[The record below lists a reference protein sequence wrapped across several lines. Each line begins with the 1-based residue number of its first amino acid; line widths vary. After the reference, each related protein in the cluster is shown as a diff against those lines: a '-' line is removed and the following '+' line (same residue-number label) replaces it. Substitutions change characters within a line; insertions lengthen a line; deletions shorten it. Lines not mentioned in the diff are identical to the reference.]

1 MKKICKKQPLGTKVF
16 SISVFILFF
25 VTSSFSQHLTISS
38 SGQTGTFGTNWS
50 INGNNLNVAASG
62 SANIHPSVIADHL
75 SNVGD
80 LTVNLP
86 WQSGTP
92 RNMNINAS
100 ISYTGGTNRTLTL
113 YSANDMVFANAT
125 GITSSTAR
133 LNVVL
138 RTALNAA
145 SPDHGYIQMNGV
157 TIQTNGGHFWAGGG
171 PTTATWNGLTVGN
184 SLARTWADDIPGL
197 SIIGSSITT
206 NGGNLYL
213 AGLSHDTSDDNGANY
228 GVSIDNST
236 ITTAAGSIDII
247 GEVKGKFTIGFG
259 MNINGNSGPV
269 SISTTSG
276 AITINGYGYDATSS
290 GNARRHGI
298 TLDNNVAIRTVSG
311 NISIRGEAN
320 FSSAINDKEGL
331 IIATGT
337 SVCSQ
342 TGNITLRGTNTL
354 ESSGQYSNAIRFSN
368 ANLTNAIR
376 IGFDGTNAYSGNIL
390 IEGNSIYQR
399 LTNAGAGSI
408 AIQTTGNL
416 TIQPTGNTFTYMRAG
431 DAGTLT
437 FDDDWNFGTTLG
449 SFTYGKSTN
458 SANLTLSSPRT
469 TAGAMSVYAG
479 NIIVQQNLTTSNANA
494 NILLQATGYIDIAA
508 SRVLQTNRGN
518 ITFRSNSSG
527 TAVVLPNGNTGSITL
542 NTGSS
547 LLSNGGNITLGG
559 NFDGTEG
566 AGLYAASARSGGSPG
581 VFINNATLNAA
592 GGNIKIYGKCNSSY
606 DDGVRLQANIT
617 TTGTGTIGIYG
628 DAYGGNNGSQY
639 FGGIS
644 FIEAISN
651 IETDQGDITLAGK
664 LINTLS
670 NNTYGINFYRSEG
683 SSGQTRHIQILSRS
697 GDVQITGDR
706 GTTGGGGIGS
716 SSWGNIYFGSPSNSS
731 WVATGDVVF
740 TYSSLVGA
748 GLNGFKVKTR
758 GSVTYQPVG
767 TSFASAQTFPY
778 NSNYT
783 VADSASSLII
793 GKTGN
798 TADITI
804 GANISLA
811 GPITIYGGNIFQ
823 NANITS
829 TTASNIS
836 LNGTAGF
843 YTSDTRKAIT
853 SAGGNITI
861 NADMDANG
869 SGVLNLDFLTIN
881 PGAGNTIIRGESF
894 SWSTVDDSHRPWI
907 NGTGSFTMESNDASF
922 NANLHMLWFVL
933 DQDNNGMGGFTLG
946 KSTEVN
952 SLLIDHTTGNN
963 QYSGPILLQGGNIEV
978 HRNLN
983 ITSANQDIL
992 LKSKGY
998 VWLDSNDSLKTNGGD
1013 IVLWTDSDN
1022 SQGSNQS
1029 TGDQI
1034 NLQPGTSLIS
1044 KGGKIILAGGPDGN
1058 NDSIPDAYAYR
1069 AIAGYGGINL
1079 GPNTGTGTVISIL
1092 SEGGDIII
1100 KGRTANTTT
1109 ILSGI
1114 VSQANVRINSGTGRI
1129 DMEGVSSVSHGI
1141 EFTWGASPN
1150 IAITSDYAGV
1160 GHAIRI
1166 AGGSTLYDGIRF
1178 INADGGNV
1186 LVQSTST
1193 TGGGILMEGSHTAAG
1208 NVALRLA
1215 NENSTS
1221 KIQLLSGNGDIILR
1235 AVPVGFVTQG
1245 LGQVLCY
1252 GNIYLGSRLNATA
1265 VQGITPSVLSTNANV
1280 LLSGNNV
1287 LFDGLRTTKAGTTG
1301 SFNIEPRSADNS
1313 FSAATTI
1320 RNIDISTVTA
1330 FTFGKVGNSAA
1341 LTISSALTAAAP
1353 MTFHGG
1359 AITIGGALTAT
1370 NNTINL
1376 YASGAVTQTAAL
1388 LANNLGLHNTG
1399 TFTLNNTSNNV
1410 VTLAGGESI
1419 SRLGALSF
1427 TDVSGG
1433 LTIGTVGT
1441 KSGIYSSGTLLIE
1454 TLTGDLTIAQN
1465 ISTTNTTSNAI
1476 LLNAGKSA
1484 AIGAITGGD
1493 IKISGTPVIT
1503 RGTGGIASLFSGSE
1517 DQSTGLNQLIGNP
1530 ENIRNVADET
1540 TTTFVP
1546 VLLAN
1551 NTYGI
1556 YRTARGKGDL
1566 TIVSSGGDAEGS
1578 TWVYENG
1585 LIITTSSPVNIRD
1598 SIIQRKLLL
1607 GDVAIEANKVTF
1619 SANIIHTTANTFK
1632 VLSKTHINNT
1642 QATTISS
1649 RGGDVLLAS
1658 NVDNATD
1665 YDSTTNG
1672 YIQLRGGLTIN
1683 TQGGDITLGG
1693 GNNQGSDYALG
1704 SSAEDYTE
1712 GVRIDQVANLNS
1724 GGGNIAI
1731 KGKSYARDVRSGWGA
1746 SGLSILFLTS
1756 ADTITSGTGTIL
1768 MDGYSQ
1774 TTVSDFASGIL
1785 FHVNN
1790 LTYPFTIH
1798 SSNTTDTAIII
1809 NGYAHGT
1816 SGDAFGIET
1825 ETNTS
1830 LNITATGLGG
1840 GVNINVGNNYNNDF
1854 YDIVLRGPT
1863 NILANGGTI
1872 SLKGKYNNGKEGG
1885 RMFLSN
1891 NLYLGS
1897 KAASVVPS
1905 SRSNI
1910 TIQFDS
1916 YSFNNSFRPFIATS
1930 GAVDWKPASN
1940 SFKYDVA
1947 TNWFNWNQ
1955 NGQTM
1960 RSFTL
1965 GKTGNATNLT
1975 IDVAITAAGPINM
1988 YGGVITIDAAL
1999 TSSDT
2004 GNIFIKSISN
2014 AVLGISNNSTI
2025 TKSGGTG
2032 VLTMQ
2037 GNSTVKST
2045 NTITTSGTGKLD
2057 VVLWS
2062 DFDNTNNDGGTG
2074 FDGTISTN
2082 GGHVWIG
2089 GSNTNGGSYTW
2100 NGLTVGNGP
2109 SLGTSNSNHYAM
2121 DFFGNITTNGGDVL
2135 AWAGDGVSGSNG
2147 IITDGN
2153 GSTVNTGSGDLIFI
2167 ADRVWGSNSSTSIF
2181 HTGTGK
2187 VYLLPDAGSYGTT
2200 LNWIHNSLPSALNIG
2215 GNYEYLVINNSTS
2228 LTGLTF
2234 GYYDQMSDN
2243 LDPVILTNT
2252 SPITITS
2259 PNTIA
2264 GPIDIY
2270 GGAIA
2275 LNANF
2280 ATSDTL
2286 TGNMIIKGTSLS
2298 GTGNLTLAKNRNA
2311 NIDVS
2316 ATSTYDGVISGTQS
2330 GLTKAGAGLLTL
2342 TKDHTYTGATLIT
2355 QGNLQVGSGG
2365 SVSQASSGTINST
2378 SSVTIDTSA
2387 KLILAPNEDITFSRP
2402 VSGAGGLEIK
2412 GASGAYYNVFLTSTA
2427 ATIATNATVLEILTR
2442 ITGGLQAGAAVTT
2455 GFGTQT
2461 AGAYIKSYNA
2471 STNIATLQFQQFDGT
2486 YTKCVFAELSQSGT
2500 NVNIRANTSIYNGAA
2515 YRNGNHLGVDMSTG
2529 STTIGSL
2536 ATSSTGSGYGISNV
2550 YMSGKVNFT
2559 GVLTYSGITTLSKT
2573 LTNVTSPN
2581 TYSYTSLGTQEI
2593 TDASTSFP
2601 GAVVNNGL
2609 VIFKR
2614 ATPLTIAGNMSGTE
2628 DILQL
2633 GAPITLTGNNTLTG
2647 LITIAKDSS
2656 LLVGAGGTTGSVTG
2670 NIVNYGRLTFNRSD
2684 SSAYPGNLSGS
2695 GSLIKSGQGNLLITG
2710 QNTYTGS
2717 TTINDGNL
2725 ILERDIPSSA
2735 SSVFNGTGKLE
2746 LRPRSASFTNAITY
2760 PISGFNVSTS
2770 IGGLTVGKPG
2780 NTANISLTA
2789 PVEVT
2794 GPVSFYGGDLA
2805 INHNIRTNSAG
2816 ADVLLKATGKIN
2828 LGATDTIFTNAGD
2841 VSLWA
2846 DADGNS
2852 TGYAQLLANSAI
2864 VTAGGDINLGGGA
2877 DLTTGYA
2884 IGTAVESCLEASP
2897 NTQYISGIHLRS
2909 GTALTSNG
2917 GNINIRGQNAG
2928 TANAA
2933 MSFGV
2938 GFRGSVIN
2946 SGTGKI
2952 SITGVASGSGSANAQ
2967 AVSNWGQI
2975 TLRSASTASD
2985 AISIIG
2991 DALNVNNAGTAMGMN
3006 LNAIIEATGNGG
3018 GITLNGAS
3026 GTATGTKISTSFYG
3040 DLLAASGP
3048 ITVIGS
3054 NPTGIQDNVSF
3065 SGTTVIGKKAGTN
3078 VTSSSSNVTIEGNVM
3093 ATPGAVT
3100 IDCIGSLTVRPN
3112 SSFTSAF
3119 TWPMTNVTVPGAIT
3133 GLTLG
3138 KAGNTANITV
3148 ATNQSIAGPI
3158 SIYGGKI
3165 NINGAL
3171 TATNSNLNLHA
3182 RDSVIQTAPI
3192 TANGLGLHGSGHFSL
3207 THASNNVSTI
3217 AGGDN
3222 TTRLGSLHY
3231 VDMSGGLEIG
3241 TVNPTGIYSA
3251 GPILIETL
3259 DGNIE
3264 LKEPLSSN
3272 SNIDSLT
3279 GYKGSIVLNAGKF
3292 FNILTPTG
3300 GGINVSGNGSV
3311 TAPNGIVKLYG
3322 GNADDSNGLNLLVGG
3337 AGKTRLYVDETSTNF
3352 NPVLNSKGKFAFYRD
3367 RSLCFA
3373 DTASISPTICV
3384 NTSLP
3389 AITHLTGGATGIG
3402 TPTGLPSGV
3411 SAQWGSDSI
3420 LISGTP
3426 TVSGTFNYTIPLTG
3440 PCGMGNPV
3448 ATGTITVTASNTA
3461 SAASVSP
3468 TLCLN
3473 TILPR
3478 IRHNTTGATGIGTV
3492 SGLPAGVSAVWDADS
3507 IILSG
3512 SPTVAGTFNYSIP
3525 LTGGC
3530 GSINATGTITV
3541 ISINTFSPASS
3552 TPTLCEGT
3560 LLTNITLRTTGA
3572 TGIGS
3577 AVGLPFGISASW
3589 TSDTITLSG
3598 TPTSPG
3604 SFNYLIPLTG
3614 GCGSVNASGSITIS
3628 PDNTVSAAS
3637 SSPILCVN
3645 TVLTEIKHV
3654 TTSATG
3660 IGTPSALPAG
3670 VTATWSADTIRIT
3683 GTPTVSG
3690 TFNYIIPLTGGC
3702 DSINATGSIT
3712 VTAGNSVSFASSM
3725 PSLCVQTALTNI
3737 THVTTGASGIG
3748 TATGLPTGVT
3758 AIWASDTITI
3768 SGTPTQTGTFNYTI
3782 PLIGGCGSKNA
3793 TGKITVTLVNT
3804 ASAASSTSAQCLNA
3818 VLTNITHATTGAT
3831 GIGSVTGLPSGL
3843 TATWANDTISI
3854 AGTPTA
3860 TGTFNYIIPLTG
3872 GCGNVNATGTITI
3885 SPENTV
3891 SSASYSPTLCIQTV
3905 LTKITHITTGATG
3918 IIDTATSLPAG
3929 LMAVWANDSISII
3942 GTPTVSGVFNYSIQL
3957 TGGCGNVKAEGI
3969 ITVIP
3974 KNTVSV
3980 ASSSPTICVNT
3991 VLTDITHITT
4001 GATGI
4006 GTATGLP
4013 AGVTAEWASNTITI
4027 SGMPT
4032 VTGTYNYS
4040 IPLIG
4045 GCDSLYATGSMVVNL
4060 VNIVSPASSTPSLC
4074 VHSVLTN
4081 ITHSTTGATGIGLPV
4096 GLPDGLMTKWE
4107 NDTITISGTPIE
4119 SGTFNYIIPL
4129 TGGCDTVS
4137 AKGTIVVTPNNTVS
4151 NPSSKFTLCVNTL
4164 LTDITHNTTGATD
4177 IGTVTGLPSGLK
4189 TIWENNTITISGTP
4203 TVSGIFNYQI
4213 SLIGGCDTVSAWGT
4227 IIVTPKNTVS
4237 NASSSPVLCVNTILS
4252 DITHTTT
4259 GATGIGTPTGLPE
4272 GVTASWSSNTLKIS
4286 GTPKVAG
4293 IFNYL
4298 IPLTGGCDTLYARG
4312 IISITLD
4319 NTVSSASSEPILCI
4333 NTSLTNIIH
4342 TTSGATGI
4350 GISSGL
4356 PKGVIASWSSDKIT
4370 ISGMPTE
4377 SGVFNYTIPILGGCG
4392 NAMAKGIITVKAAPI
4407 GNISI
4412 YDKSGLFNN
4421 DGIICNGETA
4431 ILIADGGS
4439 TFNWSNGETG
4449 SIMSI
4454 SPDVTTNYSVIVTA
4468 NDGCSVTAS
4477 AIIRV
4482 NANPSPTT
4490 ISTNSDCPLSQTG
4503 KATASSGEGWSYL
4516 WSNGST
4522 TAVITGLVQ
4531 GSYKVTVTDERG
4543 CKGTAIAT
4551 LSDLSLPITI
4561 GMLKTDVICQG
4572 TSTGSV
4578 SLNVSGGTTPYS
4590 YSWSSNAGGATTNT
4604 LSNLPAGNY
4613 SVTVTEGSTS
4623 KCKVV
4628 GTVDIIE
4635 PTFGI
4640 LARINMSETSGNRTD
4655 DGTICQND
4663 EALLTVDAK
4672 TNLGASISSYQWSDA
4687 NGSNTNSLKTGT
4699 AGIYIVTVTD
4709 NKGCNTTA
4717 TSVLSVTPVNKVSSG
4732 SSTPTICVNTAL
4744 TNIIHTTQGATGIGL
4759 ATGLPVGVA
4768 ALWASNS
4775 ITISGTPSQ
4784 TGIFNYSI
4792 PLIGGCDS
4800 IYAKGTITVNE
4811 VNKVGPASTTPTF
4824 CIYTSLINITH
4835 ATTGAT
4841 GIGTAI
4847 GLPPGVMAT
4856 WAFNVLT
4863 ISGIP
4868 NEAGV
4873 FNYVV
4878 PLIGGCGNVSAKG
4891 TITVTHTNIAGVPSS
4906 TPTVCVRTEITNITH
4921 STIGATGIGPS
4932 IGLPAGVKAVW
4943 SDNLIK
4949 ISGIPTESGTFNY
4962 NIPLT
4967 GGCGNA
4973 IAKGT
4978 INVKDVLNGSISVV
4992 DKSGL
4997 AINDGTICL
5006 GESAIL
5012 TANGGSSFLWQ
5023 SGESSS
5029 VIAVSPIVSTNY
5041 SVTITGSDGCV
5052 GIETISIIVNTK
5064 PNPSVSS
5071 TNPDCLLGKT
5081 GSATASKGS
5090 GWSYLWSNGSNNA
5103 AITGLVQGL
5112 YKVTVTDEKGCEG
5125 TATATLTGIS
5135 DPINIDVTK
5144 EDVKCQGTSTG
5155 SISLNPS
5162 GGTAPYTYVWSSN
5175 AGGVTSSTLTNI
5187 PAGNYNVTV
5196 TESSSNSC
5204 SAVTV
5209 VEIIEPEFS
5218 VQANI
5223 LVKENSN
5230 QLPDDGIICQDDA
5243 AIMLVNT
5250 WVNPGSNVISYH
5262 WNDISNSTSN
5272 NISLK
5277 TPGTYIV
5284 TVTDSKGCLA
5294 TASKLFLISPN
5305 NTVSVASSTPTLC
5318 KQTALTNITH
5328 VTTGAIGIGTP
5339 VGLPAGITAIWSS
5352 NVITISGVPTESGQF
5367 SYTIPLTGGCGN
5379 ISATGKII
5387 VRPAN
5392 TVSTPSSNLTLCEQT
5407 ALTNITH
5414 VTTGAVEIGTPVG
5427 LPAGITA
5434 IWSSNVITISG
5445 VPTESGQF
5453 NYKIPLIGGCDNIS
5467 ATGTI
5472 TVTPSNK
5479 VSAASSKQT
5488 LCIDTELSNI
5498 THTTLGA
5505 TGIGI
5510 AVGLPPGISAI
5521 WSLNVITLSGKPTE
5535 KGQYNYT
5542 IPLMGGCGNFS
5553 ATGTINVIPADN
5565 VSASSSTPTLCIN
5578 TLLTNITHTTTG
5590 ATGIGIATGL
5600 PSGVT
5605 ALWSSNVITISGTPK
5620 EAGVFTYSIPLT
5632 GGCSNLNATGKIT
5645 VTPANTVSVAST
5657 SPTVIINAL
5666 LPLITHS
5673 TTGASGIITVT
5684 GLPSGVLPS
5693 WSANTIT
5700 ISGTPTES
5708 GIFNYRIALAGGCGD
5723 LNATGTITVLK
5734 DNMVHNLLCDQ
5745 FVIDNKDI
5753 FINEPYDGV
5762 IILSYKGGNGKD
5774 FTGFSIS
5781 STGVTGLNLTLQNGK
5796 LTLGDGSIELMVKGV
5811 PADTGKAIF
5820 NLAFG
5825 TKACI
5830 IELPVTALLPK
5841 LSVIDCNNNQLIP
5854 DELGKNVEYTG
5865 VLKIN
5870 YQGGNNG
5877 KVNPISISSTGVAGL
5892 TLTGDSRRLN
5902 PLGGTLSY
5910 TVTGTPT
5917 TTGIGGFTMTIGDKT
5932 CQTLFKVIDNEVKMS
5947 SFFTPNGDGNNDRW
5961 EIPALVLYPESKV
5974 YIFDRTG
5981 KLLVEYSGD
5990 SPGWDGMISNI
6001 PASAGDYWYVIQI
6014 TKEDFR
6020 KGHFTLIK

>member
-1 MKKICKKQPLGTKVF
+1 MEKNFRKSPLSTQFF
-16 SISVFILFF
+16 SVCVFIALF
-25 VTSSFSQHLTISS
+25 VTSGFAQHLTISTG
-38 SGQTGTFGTNWS
+38 GQTGTSGTNWS
-50 INGNNLNVAASG
+50 ITGNTLNVGASG
-62 SANIHPSVIADHL
+62 SATIHPNVITNHL

-86 WQSGTP
+86 WQSGIP

-113 YSANDMVFANAT
+113 NSANDMVFANAT
-125 GITSSTAR
+125 GITSSSAS

-145 SPDHGYIQMNGV
+145 SPDYGYIQMNGV
-157 TIQTNGGHFWAGGG
+157 TIETKGGHFWAGGG
-171 PTTATWNGLTVGN
+171 PTAATWNGLTVGN
-184 SLARTWADDIPGL
+184 TYARTWSDDIPGL
-197 SIIGSSITT
+197 SVIGSSITT
-206 NGGNLYL
+206 NGGNLYF
-213 AGLSHDTSDDNGANY
+213 AGLSYNSSDDDGLNW
-228 GVSIDNST
+228 GVNIERST
-236 ITTAAGSIDII
+236 ISSAAGSIEIN
-247 GEVKGKFTIGFG
+247 GEVKGRFTIGFG
-259 MNINGNSGPV
+259 MNINGNSGSV

-290 GNARRHGI
+290 GNAWRHGI

-331 IIATGT
+331 IIGTGT

-354 ESSGQYSNAIRFSN
+354 ESSGQYSNSIRFATSDI
-368 ANLTNAIR
+368 TNGIR

-408 AIQTTGNL
+408 AIQTAGNL

-458 SANLTLSSPRT
+458 TANLTLSSPRT
-469 TAGAMSVYAG
+469 TAGAMSIYAG
-479 NIIVQQNLTTSNANA
+479 NIIAQQNLTTTATNA
-494 NILLQATGYIDIAA
+494 NILLQATGYIE
-508 SRVLQTNRGN
+508 
-518 ITFRSNSSG
+518 
-527 TAVVLPNGNTGSITL
+527 TG
-542 NTGSS
+542 
-547 LLSNGGNITLGG
+547 
-559 NFDGTEG
+559 
-566 AGLYAASARSGGSPG
+566 
-581 VFINNATLNAA
+581 
-592 GGNIKIYGKCNSSY
+592 
-606 DDGVRLQANIT
+606 ANIT
-617 TTGTGTIGIYG
+617 
-628 DAYGGNNGSQY
+628 A
-639 FGGIS
+639 
-644 FIEAISN
+644 
-651 IETDQGDITLAGK
+651 
-664 LINTLS
+664 
-670 NNTYGINFYRSEG
+670 
-683 SSGQTRHIQILSRS
+683 
-697 GDVQITGDR
+697 
-706 GTTGGGGIGS
+706 
-716 SSWGNIYFGSPSNSS
+716 
-731 WVATGDVVF
+731 
-740 TYSSLVGA
+740 
-748 GLNGFKVKTR
+748 
-758 GSVTYQPVG
+758 
-767 TSFASAQTFPY
+767 
-778 NSNYT
+778 
-783 VADSASSLII
+783 
-793 GKTGN
+793 
-798 TADITI
+798 
-804 GANISLA
+804 
-811 GPITIYGGNIFQ
+811 
-823 NANITS
+823 
-829 TTASNIS
+829 TTASNIT
-836 LNGTAGF
+836 LNANGGF
-843 YTSDTRKAIT
+843 SSANTLNYLTRKAIT

-869 SGVLNLDFLTIN
+869 SGVLKLDYLTIN
-881 PGAGNTIIRGESF
+881 PGAGNIIIRGESF
-894 SWSTVDDSHRPWI
+894 YWDTRDDTYKPWI
-907 NGTGSFTMESNDASF
+907 NGTGSFTLESNDDAF
-922 NANLHMLWFVL
+922 GQGLLLQWFKI
-933 DQDNNGMGGFTLG
+933 DQDANGMSGLTIG
-946 KSTEVN
+946 KST
-952 SLLIDHTTGNN
+952 NN
-963 QYSGPILLQGGNIEV
+963 QKVTHDHPGGIVVAGPVTIYGLWVEINE
-978 HRNLN
+978 NL
-983 ITSANQDIL
+983 ISTALGAKIL
-992 LKSKGY
+992 LKALGW
-998 VWLDSNDSLKTNGGD
+998 VWVNVAGKTVQSNNGD
-1013 IVLWTDSDN
+1013 IIFWTDADN
-1022 SQGSNQS
+1022 SQASSGGNSDEIRLVAGVIVNTQ
-1029 TGDQI
+1029 
-1034 NLQPGTSLIS
+1034 
-1044 KGGKIILAGGPDGN
+1044 GGKLIMAGGLDDGAN
-1058 NDSIPDAYAYR
+1058 GGVASDGIPDNYAYR
-1069 AIAGYGGINL
+1069 GTGGYTGGVNL
-1079 GPNTGTGTVISIL
+1079 GVAGETSTIVSLL
-1092 SEGGDIII
+1092 SGGGDIII
-1100 KGRTANTTT
+1100 KGRSAWDGTN
-1109 ILSGI
+1109 SRPGI
-1114 VSQANVRINSGTGRI
+1114 TSQGNLLINSGTGRI
-1129 DMEGVSSVSHGI
+1129 NMQGISSVNHGI
-1141 EFTWGASPN
+1141 ELTYGATPN
-1150 IAITSDYAGV
+1150 IAITSSYAGV
-1160 GHAIRI
+1160 GPAITM
-1166 AGGSTLYDGIRF
+1166 AGGSTSNLGIVLF
-1178 INADGGNV
+1178 YANGGNV
-1186 LVQSTST
+1186 LIQSTSAS
-1193 TGGGILMEGSHTAAG
+1193 GGGILMEGSSIAAG
-1208 NVALRLA
+1208 NGAIWLA

-1221 KIQLLSGNGDIILR
+1221 NIQLLSGNGDITLR
-1235 AVPVGFVTQG
+1235 AAPVGSVTQG
-1245 LGQVLCY
+1245 LGRILSY
-1252 GNIYLGSRLNATA
+1252 GNIYFGSRLNNTP
-1265 VQGITPSVLSTNANV
+1265 VQGIIPSVETTNANV

-1287 LFDGLRTTKAGTTG
+1287 LFDGLRTTKVGTTG
-1301 SFNIEPRSADNS
+1301 SFKIEPRSADNS
-1313 FSAATTI
+1313 FSDATTI
-1320 RNIDISTVTA
+1320 RNIDISTVSA
-1330 FTFGKVGNSAA
+1330 FTSGKVGNTAA
-1341 LTISSALTAAAP
+1341 LTISSSLTTAAP
-1353 MTFHGG
+1353 MTFHGA
-1359 AITIGGALTAT
+1359 AITIGGTLTAT

-1376 YASGAVTQTAAL
+1376 NASGAVTQTQPIVAS
-1388 LANNLGLHNTG
+1388 NLGLHGTG

-1410 VTLAGGESI
+1410 ATLAGGES
-1419 SRLGALSF
+1419 STRLGSLSF
-1427 TDVSGG
+1427 TDASGG
-1433 LTIGTVGT
+1433 LTVGTVGT
-1441 KSGIYSSGTLLIE
+1441 KSGIYSSGTVLVE
-1454 TLTGDLTIAQN
+1454 TLTGDLTFAQN

-1476 LLNAGKSA
+1476 HINAGKNA
-1484 AIGAITGGD
+1484 AIGILTGGD
-1493 IKISGTPVIT
+1493 IKISGSPVIT
-1503 RGTGGIASLFSGSE
+1503 MGTGGIAKLFSGSE
-1517 DQSTGLNQLIGNP
+1517 AQSTGLDVFIGNP
-1530 ENIRNVADET
+1530 QNIRNVADET

-1546 VLLAN
+1546 ALEVN
-1551 NTYGI
+1551 KIYGI
-1556 YRTARGKGDL
+1556 YRTSRGKGDL
-1566 TIVSSGGDAEGS
+1566 TIVSSGGDAENS
-1578 TWVYENG
+1578 TWVYDNG
-1585 LIITTSSPVNIRD
+1585 IFTTISSPVKID
-1598 SIIQRKLLL
+1598 ASIIQGKLALN
-1607 GDVAIEANKVTF
+1607 DVAIEANKVTF
-1619 SANIIHTTANTFK
+1619 SANIINPTANTFK
-1632 VLSKTHINNT
+1632 VLAKTHIVNT
-1642 QATTISS
+1642 IATTISS
-1649 RGGDVLLAS
+1649 NGGDVLLAS
-1658 NVDNATD
+1658 NVDNAID
-1665 YDSTTNG
+1665 FDSTTNG
-1672 YIQLRGGLTIN
+1672 YIQFRGGLTIN

-1704 SSAEDYTE
+1704 SSSEDHTE
-1712 GVRIDQVANLNS
+1712 GVRIEQVANLNS

-1731 KGKSYARDVRSGWGA
+1731 KGKSYAMGVRSGWGA
-1746 SGLSILFLTS
+1746 CGLGIFYLTS
-1756 ADTITSGTGTIL
+1756 ADTINSGTGTIL

-1790 LTYPFTIH
+1790 LTYPFTIQ
-1798 SSNTTDTAIII
+1798 SSNTTDTAITI

-1816 SGDAFGIET
+1816 SGDVFGIES
-1825 ETNTS
+1825 EASTS
-1830 LNITATGLGG
+1830 LNITATGAGG
-1840 GVNINVGNNYNNDF
+1840 GVTINAGNNTNDNF
-1854 YDIVLRGPT
+1854 YDIVWRGPV
-1863 NILANGGTI
+1863 NVLANGGPI
-1872 SLKGKYNNGKEGG
+1872 SLNGKYNNGKAGG
-1885 RMFLSN
+1885 RMYLEN
-1891 NLYLGS
+1891 DLYLGS

-1905 SRSNI
+1905 SSSDI
-1910 TIQFDS
+1910 TIQFDR
-1916 YSFNNSFRPFIATS
+1916 YSFNNLIRQYIATD
-1930 GAVDWKPASN
+1930 GAVDWKPAST
-1940 SFKYDVA
+1940 SFSEPPN
-1947 TNWFNWNQ
+1947 TTFFTWNQ

-1960 RSFTL
+1960 RSFTF
-1965 GKTGNATNLT
+1965 GKPNNAANLT
-1975 IDVAITAAGPINM
+1975 IDRAITAAGPINM
-1988 YGGVITIDAAL
+1988 YGGVITINAAL

-2037 GNSTVKST
+2037 GNSTVKSG
-2045 NTITTSGTGKLD
+2045 NSITTSGTGKLD

-2062 DFDNTNNDGGTG
+2062 DFDNTNNDGGVG

-2089 GSNTNGGSYTW
+2089 GSNSNGGSYTW

-2109 SLGTSNSNHYAM
+2109 SIGTSNSNNYAM

-2147 IITDGN
+2147 IITDVN

-2200 LNWIHNSLPSALNIG
+2200 LNWIHNSLPSALNIE

-2286 TGNMIIKGTSLS
+2286 TGNMSIKGTSLS

-2316 ATSTYDGVISGTQS
+2316 ATSTYDGIISGNQAS
-2330 GLTKAGAGLLTL
+2330 FTKAGAGLLTL
-2342 TKDHTYTGATLIT
+2342 TKDHTYSGATIIT
-2355 QGNLQVGSGG
+2355 RGNLQVGSGG

-2378 SSVTIDTSA
+2378 SSVTIDSSA

-2402 VSGAGGLEIK
+2402 VSGVGGLEIK

-2442 ITGGLQAGAAVTT
+2442 ITGGLQAGVAV
-2455 GFGTQT
+2455 
-2461 AGAYIKSYNA
+2461 AGGPTRIAGVYIKSFNA
-2471 STNIATLQFQQFDGT
+2471 STNTATLQFQQYDGI
-2486 YTKCVFAELSQSGT
+2486 YTKCVFAVLSQSGT
-2500 NVNIRANTSIYNGAA
+2500 NVQIRANTSFYNGAA
-2515 YRNGNHLGVDMSTG
+2515 YRDGNHLGVDMSTG

-2536 ATSSTGSGYGISNV
+2536 ATSSTSSGYGISNV

-2559 GVLTYSGITTLSKT
+2559 GALTYQDTTILSNT
-2573 LTNVTSPN
+2573 VTSSTSPN
-2581 TYSYTSLGTQEI
+2581 TYSFTSKGTQEI
-2593 TDASTSFP
+2593 TDISSSFP
-2601 GAVVNNGL
+2601 GAVKNNGL

-2614 ATPLTIAGNMSGTE
+2614 ATPLTIAGNMSGSE
-2628 DILQL
+2628 EILQL
-2633 GAPITLTGNNTLTG
+2633 GAPITLTGNSTHSG
-2647 LITIAKDSS
+2647 IITIAKDSS
-2656 LLVGAGGTTGSVTG
+2656 LIVGNGGTSGSIAA
-2670 NIVNYGRLTFNRSD
+2670 NIVNYGLLTFNRSD
-2684 SSAYPGNLSGS
+2684 SSAYPGTLSGS
-2695 GSLIKSGQGNLLITG
+2695 GNLTKSGQGALLLTG
-2710 QNTYTGS
+2710 VNTYTGP
-2717 TTINDGNL
+2717 TVINAGNL
-2725 ILERDIPSSA
+2725 IFENNIPATA
-2735 SSVFNGTGKLE
+2735 SNSFSGAGKLE
-2746 LRPRSASFTNAITY
+2746 LRPRSASFTNPVSY
-2760 PISGFNVSTS
+2760 PIGGFNISTS
-2770 IGGLTVGKPG
+2770 IGGLTIGKLG

-2789 PVEVT
+2789 PVQVA

-2805 INHNIRTNSAG
+2805 IDHNITTNSAG
-2816 ADVLLKATGKIN
+2816 ANVLLKATGKIN

-2852 TGYAQLLANSAI
+2852 TGYAQLQANSAI
-2864 VTAGGDINLGGGA
+2864 VTDGGDINLGGGT

-2884 IGTAVESCLEASP
+2884 IGTAAETCPEASP
-2897 NTQYISGIHLRS
+2897 YTQYISGVHLRS
-2909 GTALTSNG
+2909 GTALNSNG
-2917 GNINIRGQNAG
+2917 GNINIRGKNTG

-2938 GFRGSVIN
+2938 GFRGSVIH

-2952 SITGVASGSGSANAQ
+2952 AITGVASGSGSANAQ

-2991 DALNVNNAGTAMGMN
+2991 DALNVTNAGTAMGMN
-3006 LNAIIEATGNGG
+3006 LHAIIEATGTGG

-3182 RDSVIQTAPI
+3182 LDSVIQTAPV
-3192 TANGLGLHGSGHFSL
+3192 TGSGLGLHGTGHFSL
-3207 THASNNVSTI
+3207 SHASNNVSTI
-3217 AGGDN
+3217 AGGVD
-3222 TTRLGSLHY
+3222 TSRLGSLHY
-3231 VDMSGGLEIG
+3231 VDLSGGLEIG
-3241 TVNPTGIYSA
+3241 SVNPTGIYA
-3251 GPILIETL
+3251 EGPVLIETL

-3264 LKEPLSSN
+3264 FKEPISSN
-3272 SNIDSLT
+3272 SNIDSLS
-3279 GYKGSIVLNAGKF
+3279 GYLGAIVLNAGKNQ
-3292 FNILTPTG
+3292 NINTPTG
-3300 GGINVSGNGSV
+3300 GGINVSGNGAVS
-3311 TAPNGIVKLYG
+3311 APNGIVKLFA
-3322 GNADDSNGLNLLVGG
+3322 GNSDDSNGLNTLVGG
-3337 AGKTRLYVDETSTNF
+3337 VAKTRIYVDETSTTHS
-3352 NPVLNSKGKFAFYRD
+3352 PVLTSKGKFALYRD

-3373 DTASISPTICV
+3373 DTASATPTLCI
-3384 NTSLP
+3384 NTGLP
-3389 AITHLTGGATGIG
+3389 VITHVTAGATGIG
-3402 TPTGLPSGV
+3402 TPSGLPAGV
-3411 SAQWGSDSI
+3411 TALWASNAI

-3426 TVSGTFNYTIPLTG
+3426 TVAGTFNYTIPLTG
-3440 PCGMGNPV
+3440 PCGTGNPV
-3448 ATGTITVTASNTA
+3448 ATGTITVTATNTA
-3461 SAASVSP
+3461 SAASASP

-3473 TILPR
+3473 TVLPR

-3577 AVGLPFGISASW
+3577 AAGLPFGITASW
-3589 TSDTITLSG
+3589 TSDTITISG

-3614 GCGSVNASGSITIS
+3614 GCGSVNASGSINIS
-3628 PDNTVSAAS
+3628 PDNTVSAPS
-3637 SSPILCVN
+3637 SSPILCEN
-3645 TVLTEIKHV
+3645 TVLTEITHA
-3654 TTSATG
+3654 TTGATG
-3660 IGTPSALPAG
+3660 IGTPSGLPAG
-3670 VTATWSADTIRIT
+3670 VTATWSADTIRLT
-3683 GTPTVSG
+3683 GTPTEAG
-3690 TFNYIIPLTGGC
+3690 TFNYSIPLTGGC
-3702 DSINATGSIT
+3702 DSVNAIGSIIVVPENT
-3712 VTAGNSVSFASSM
+3712 VGAASSM
-3725 PSLCVQTALTNI
+3725 PSICIQTALTNI
-3737 THVTTGASGIG
+3737 THVTSGASGIG
-3748 TATGLPTGVT
+3748 TATGLPAGVT
-3758 AIWASDTITI
+3758 AVWASNTITI

-3782 PLIGGCGSKNA
+3782 PLIGGCGSVNA

-3804 ASAASSTSAQCLNA
+3804 VSSASLTTEQCVN
-3818 VLTNITHATTGAT
+3818 VLLTPVLHTTIGAT
-3831 GIGSVTGLPSGL
+3831 GIGSVTGLPAGL
-3843 TATWANDTISI
+3843 NATWANDTITI
-3854 AGTPTA
+3854 NGTPTA
-3860 TGTFNYIIPLTG
+3860 SGIFNYNIPLTG

-3891 SSASYSPTLCIQTV
+3891 SNASSSPTLCIQTV
-3905 LTKITHITTGATG
+3905 LTNITHVTTGATG
-3918 IIDTATSLPAG
+3918 IIDTATGLPAG
-3929 LMAVWANDSISII
+3929 LMAVWANDTIIIS
-3942 GTPTVSGVFNYSIQL
+3942 GTPTESGTFNYSIDL

-3969 ITVIP
+3969 ITVTS

-3980 ASSSPTICVNT
+3980 ASSTPSICVNT
-3991 VLTDITHITT
+3991 QLTNITHITT

-4013 AGVTAEWASNTITI
+4013 AGVIAEWASNTITI
-4027 SGMPT
+4027 SGTPT
-4032 VTGTYNYS
+4032 ITGTFNYS
-4040 IPLIG
+4040 IPLTG

-4060 VNIVSPASSTPSLC
+4060 VNNVSPSSSTPSLC

-4107 NDTITISGTPIE
+4107 NDTITISGTPTV

-4259 GATGIGTPTGLPE
+4259 GATGIGAPTGLPE
-4272 GVTASWSSNTLKIS
+4272 GVTASWSSNTLTIS

-4412 YDKSGLFNN
+4412 YDKSGLFND

-4543 CKGTAIAT
+4543 CKGMATAT

-4590 YSWSSNAGGATTNT
+4590 YSWSSNAVGATTNT

-4623 KCKVV
+4623 KCKIV

-4640 LARINMSETSGNRTD
+4640 LARINVSESSGKLAD
-4655 DGTICQND
+4655 DGIICQND
-4663 EALLTVDAK
+4663 EAVLTVDAK
-4672 TNLGASISSYQWSDA
+4672 TNAGATLSSYLWSDA
-4687 NGSNTNSLKTGT
+4687 NGSNTNSLKTGA
-4699 AGIYIVTVTD
+4699 AGIYTVTVTD
-4709 NKGCNTTA
+4709 SKGCKTTA
-4717 TSVLSVTPVNKVSSG
+4717 TSVLSVTPVNKVSTG
-4732 SSTPTICVNTAL
+4732 SSTPTICVNTSL
-4744 TNIIHTTQGATGIGL
+4744 TNITHTTQDATGIGA
-4759 ATGLPVGVA
+4759 ATGLPAGVSA
-4768 ALWASNS
+4768 VWASNI
-4775 ITISGTPSQ
+4775 ITISGTPTQ
-4784 TGIFNYSI
+4784 TGVFNYSI
-4792 PLIGGCDS
+4792 PLTGGCDGVQ
-4800 IYAKGTITVNE
+4800 ATGTITVNLANAVSAASSTPSLC
-4811 VNKVGPASTTPTF
+4811 VNTVLT
-4824 CIYTSLINITH
+4824 NITH
-4835 ATTGAT
+4835 TTTGAT
-4841 GIGTAI
+4841 GIGTAT
-4847 GLPPGVMAT
+4847 GLPAGVTAT
-4856 WAFNVLT
+4856 WASNVIT
-4863 ISGIP
+4863 ISGTPTKDGI
-4868 NEAGV
+4868 
-4873 FNYVV
+4873 FNYSI
-4878 PLIGGCGNVSAKG
+4878 PLNGGCNNVSARG
-4891 TITVTHTNIAGVPSS
+4891 TITVTLSNTAGIVSS
-4906 TPTVCVRTEITNITH
+4906 SPTVCIQSLIANITH
-4921 STIGATGIGPS
+4921 TTTGATGIGTAT
-4932 IGLPAGVKAVW
+4932 GLPAGVTASW
-4943 SDNLIK
+4943 SNNLIT
-4949 ISGIPTESGTFNY
+4949 ISGTPTSSGIFNY
-4962 NIPLT
+4962 SIPLT

-4973 IAKGT
+4973 VARGT
-4978 INVKDVLNGSISVV
+4978 INVKGALAASISVA

-4997 AINDGTICL
+4997 TNNDGTICL

-5012 TANGGSSFLWQ
+5012 AALGGASFQWQ
-5023 SGESSS
+5023 SGELSSMIS
-5029 VIAVSPIVSTNY
+5029 VSPVVSTDY
-5041 SVTITGSDGCV
+5041 SVTVTGSDGCI
-5052 GIETISIIVNTK
+5052 GIATTRLTVNAK
-5064 PNPSVSS
+5064 PSPTVIS
-5071 TNPDCLLGKT
+5071 TNPDCLLGQT
-5081 GSATASKGS
+5081 GTAMASS
-5090 GWSYLWSNGSNNA
+5090 GTGWTYEWSNGSKTSG
-5103 AITGLVQGL
+5103 ITGLVQGF

-5125 TATATLTGIS
+5125 TAATNVTDVS
-5135 DPINIDVTK
+5135 RPITIGVSKTDVI
-5144 EDVKCQGTSTG
+5144 CQGTTTG
-5155 SISLNPS
+5155 SVSLNPS
-5162 GGTAPYTYVWSSN
+5162 GGTAPYTYAWSAN
-5175 AGGVTSSTLTNI
+5175 AGGVTASSLTNL
-5187 PAGNYNVTV
+5187 PVGKYNVTV
-5196 TESSSNSC
+5196 TESGANRC
-5204 SAVTV
+5204 SAVSF
-5209 VEIIEPEFS
+5209 VEIVAPEFS
-5218 VQANI
+5218 IQANI
-5223 LVKENSN
+5223 LVKENSG
-5230 QLPDDGIICQDDA
+5230 QQPDDGIICENDA
-5243 AIMLVNT
+5243 AILLVNA
-5250 WVNPGSNVISYH
+5250 WVNPGSTNSSYR
-5262 WNDISNSTSN
+5262 WNDASNSTSS
-5272 NISLK
+5272 SL
-5277 TPGTYIV
+5277 TANAAGTYIV
-5284 TVTDSKGCLA
+5284 TVTDSRGCLA

-5414 VTTGAVEIGTPVG
+5414 VTTGAVGIGTPVG

-5453 NYKIPLIGGCDNIS
+5453 NYTIPLIGGCDNIS

-5472 TVTPSNK
+5472 TVIPSNK

-5521 WSLNVITLSGKPTE
+5521 WSSNVITLSGVPTE
-5535 KGQYNYT
+5535 RGQYNYT

-5645 VTPANTVSVAST
+5645 VTPANMVSVAST

-5666 LPLITHS
+5666 LPLITHT
-5673 TTGASGIITVT
+5673 TTGASGIISVT

-5700 ISGTPTES
+5700 ISGTPTQS
-5708 GIFNYRIALAGGCGD
+5708 GIFNYRIALSGGCGEVS
-5723 LNATGTITVLK
+5723 ATGTITVLK
-5734 DNMVHNLLCDQ
+5734 DNKVDNLLCDQ
-5745 FVIDNKDI
+5745 FILDNKDI
-5753 FINEPYDGV
+5753 YKDEPYEGV
-5762 IILSYKGGNGKD
+5762 IILSYKGGNGND
-5774 FTGFSIS
+5774 FNGFNIS
-5781 STGVTGLNLTLQNGK
+5781 STGVTGLNLTLQAGK
-5796 LTLGDGSIELMVKGV
+5796 LVFGDGSIELMVAGV
-5811 PADTGKAIF
+5811 PTDTGKAIF

-5830 IELPVTALLPK
+5830 VELPVTLLLPK
-5841 LSVIDCNNNQLIP
+5841 LSAIDCNNSQLTP
-5854 DELGKNVEYTG
+5854 DDLGKDVEYTG
-5865 VLKIN
+5865 VLKIK

-5877 KVNPISISSTGVAGL
+5877 KVGPLTLSSTGVAGL
-5892 TLTGDSRRLN
+5892 TLKGDSLRLN
-5902 PLGGTLSY
+5902 PMGGTLSY
-5910 TVTGTPT
+5910 KVTGTPT
-5917 TTGIGGFTMTIGDKT
+5917 TTGVAGFTITVGDKT
-5932 CQTLFKVIDNEVKMS
+5932 CQTQFNVIDSEVKLS

-5961 EIPALVLYPESKV
+5961 ENPALVFYPESKV

-5981 KLLVEYSGD
+5981 RLLVEYAGD
-5990 SPGWDGMISNI
+5990 SLGWDGMIGQI
-6001 PASAGDYWYVIQI
+6001 PASAGDYWYVIQV
-6014 TKEDFR
+6014 TKEDIR
-6020 KGHFTLIK
+6020 KGNFTLIK